1 MRSKTWGWGFL
12 RGVRTKGAEGG
23 GEGRGRQGRRE
34 SLHST
39 APTTVEILSSVS
51 RQTDFSNR
59 YEQMALVLSHGFG

>member
-23 GEGRGRQGRRE
+23 GEGRGRQGGRE

-39 APTTVEILSSVS
+39 APTTVEILSVCL
-51 RQTDFSNR
+51 QTDR
-59 YEQMALVLSHGFG
+59 LLQHI